1 MPHITARDG
10 TRLYYEEAGQGT
22 PVVFVHEYAADYR
35 TWEPQMR
42 RFSRSHRCVTYSQR
56 GYPPSDIPDN
66 PDKYSQNCFNDDVIA
81 VMDALKIDKAHI
93 VGHSMGSLTALHVG
107 IRHPQRCISMTAAGC
122 GYGSSADKKV
132 VEETR
137 AASRETGKMFASTDI
152 KTAAA
157 RYADGPTRQAH
168 KNKDPRGYAE
178 FVRILSEHSAQGHA
192 LTMMNLQAKR
202 PTLWDM
208 EADLKNFSV
217 PLLIIVGDEDDWCV
231 DASIFLRRTAPTA
244 GLMIVPRTG
253 PPLPSEEPEKF
264 NAALAELFADAE
276 AGRWLAHKPLSEP
289 GESDGPQAQRQDR
302 AGHWRQ
308 RRHRQG
314 DRAGHGEGRRRCCHL
329 RTA

>member
-56 GYPPSDIPDN
+56 GYPPSDIPND
-66 PDKYSQNCFNDDVIA
+66 PDKYSQDCFSDDVIA
-81 VMDALKIDKAHI
+81 RDGCAQDRQSAHRRSFD
-93 VGHSMGSLTALHVG
+93 GLADGAAR
-107 IRHPQRCISMTAAGC
+107 RHPA
-122 GYGSSADKKV
+122 SATLHFDDGRWLRLRDRARTRKI

-178 FVRILSEHSAQGHA
+178 FVQILERAFRARSLADHDQSAG
-192 LTMMNLQAKR
+192 QA
-202 PTLWDM
+202 
-208 EADLKNFSV
+208 
-217 PLLIIVGDEDDWCV
+217 
-231 DASIFLRRTAPTA
+231 
-244 GLMIVPRTG
+244 
-253 PPLPSEEPEKF
+253 
-264 NAALAELFADAE
+264 ADAV
-276 AGRWLAHKPLSEP
+276 
-289 GESDGPQAQRQDR
+289 
-302 AGHWRQ
+302 
-308 RRHRQG
+308 
-314 DRAGHGEGRRRCCHL
+314 GHGSGL
-329 RTA
+329 